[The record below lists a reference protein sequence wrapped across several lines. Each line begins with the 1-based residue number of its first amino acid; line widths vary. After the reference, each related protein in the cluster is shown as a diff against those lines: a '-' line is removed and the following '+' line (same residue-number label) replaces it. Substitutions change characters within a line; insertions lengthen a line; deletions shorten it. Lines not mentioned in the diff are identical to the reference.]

1 MFRLHY
7 NSGTDFFTVRRA
19 DRSIVGSHT
28 RLHSQ
33 PRFLGHAIALS
44 PSVHILLTPSEF
56 KQAKAGKRPICETT
70 VTSWP
75 KVRLLIKRIK
85 EMTK

>member
-1 MFRLHY
+1 MLKLHHHKDAGIY
-7 NSGTDFFTVRRA
+7 SLRRT
-19 DRSIVGSHT
+19 DRST
-28 RLHSQ
+28 TWATPRNCKA

-44 PSVHILLTPSEF
+44 HTVHVLLTPSEF
-56 KQAKAGKRPICETT
+56 AQARAGKRPVCETH

-75 KVRLLIKRIK
+75 RVKLFIKRIK